1 MRLLIAAAAMCS
13 CSAAAAMVPC
23 STTLMKSLREVGSKR
38 MAAGEGGKGT
48 AIVASHRL
56 AIAFGDGS
64 IVNDCYWRR
73 QARCYSPQK

>member
-1 MRLLIAAAAMCS
+1 
-13 CSAAAAMVPC
+13 
-23 STTLMKSLREVGSKR
+23 

-48 AIVASHRL
+48 AIVASDTL

-64 IVNDCYWRR
+64 IVNDCYWGR